1 MWVDRIKSF
10 TLYCPDFCFIL
21 TQVCVFSVQRQAE
34 KERRPDGTH
43 SRSSLSSPP
52 PPLAWACCLIY
63 PWSSALPDTS
73 ESTLARRT
81 CYYLVSRLLLCQKH
95 THKKRRGQFR
105 WGDTGEITHF
115 LFCFGERI
123 PFEAKLSLSFCGVH
137 SILRSWSAQSS
148 ALALQTGQS
157 KPPRGPLWRRAGR
170 LLSLYE
176 RFCCCCCWVPMWA
189 PHFFT
194 QHAVG
199 KRCVATFVLG
209 YKSHSVAVLST
220 LTPSQSFLC
229 SSHSSHPSFFPPLSL
244 LLWVSYCREE
254 SSLLTAEI
262 RRCVS

>member
-10 TLYCPDFCFIL
+10 TLYCPDCCFIL
-21 TQVCVFSVQRQAE
+21 TQVCVFSCPKTSR
-34 KERRPDGTH
+34 KRRRPDGTH

-123 PFEAKLSLSFCGVH
+123 PFELNWACRSVEFTLSCGHDLLSHQPWH
-137 SILRSWSAQSS
+137 SRQASQN
-148 ALALQTGQS
+148 
-157 KPPRGPLWRRAGR
+157 PRGALCEEGPAG
-170 LLSLYE
+170 
-176 RFCCCCCWVPMWA
+176 CWVY
-189 PHFFT
+189 T
-194 QHAVG
+194 
-199 KRCVATFVLG
+199 
-209 YKSHSVAVLST
+209 SVSAAAAES
-220 LTPSQSFLC
+220 LC
-229 SSHSSHPSFFPPLSL
+229 ERLISSHSTLWAKDAL
-244 LLWVSYCREE
+244 LP
-254 SSLLTAEI
+254 SSLDTRVTQWLY
-262 RRCVS
+262 